1 MKLLL
6 DTHTYIW
13 WALGDSKR
21 VSMRARKAVEA
32 RAATIYISAV
42 SAYEMTYK
50 HRTGDLPKIGPLLL
64 RLDDDIAERGFLTL
78 PVSFEHGRRAG
89 ELADEHG
96 DPFDRLLAAQAIVE
110 DMAIVSN
117 DEKLS
122 ALGAKRVW

>member
-1 MKLLL
+1 VRLLL

-32 RAATIYISAV
+32 RAAAIYV
-42 SAYEMTYK
+42 SAISVYEMTYK
-50 HRTGDLPKIGPLLL
+50 HRIGGLPKVGQLIR
-64 RLDDDIAERGFLTL
+64 RLDEDMAERGFLPL
-78 PVSFEHGRRAG
+78 PVSLEHGRRAG

>member
-6 DTHTYIW
+6 DTHALYW
-13 WALGDSKR
+13 WMIEEKR
-21 VSMRARKAVEA
+21 LSLTARKALQA
-32 RAATIYISAV
+32 RASQIYVSPA
-42 SAYEMTYK
+42 SAYELAYK
-50 HRTGDLPKIGPLLL
+50 HREGLLPKAGPLV
-64 RLDDDIAERGFLTL
+64 RNFDAEIAEEGFFPL
-78 PVSFEHGRRAG
+78 PITMEHGHRAG

-110 DMAIVSN
+110 NMAIVSN